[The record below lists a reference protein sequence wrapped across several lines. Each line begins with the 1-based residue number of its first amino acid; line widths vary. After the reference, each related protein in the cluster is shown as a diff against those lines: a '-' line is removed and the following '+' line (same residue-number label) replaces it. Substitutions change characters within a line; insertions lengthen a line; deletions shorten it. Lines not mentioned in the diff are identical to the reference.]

1 MTELT
6 RNIHNS
12 IFGETPTNELLS
24 MAFEKK
30 KNYFG
35 NTITYSPKV
44 FIPLTTMCRDSCAY
58 CTFVKSPKE
67 GGTYLN
73 EEEVKTIASAGNE
86 AGCYEALFT
95 LGDKPELKW
104 DHASNELGKL
114 GFSST
119 HQYLIHSMK
128 QVNENFDLFPHANPG
143 LMSIGEI
150 IDLKK
155 HSPSGGVMI
164 ESFSKKIYEKGKAHY
179 KTESKYIDLRL
190 ETLSNAYEVKYPVTT
205 GLLLGLTATKEEIV
219 DDISNLISLLNK
231 NLAIQEVILQNFRAK
246 KNTLMKNS
254 SEITNDLF
262 LRIIATTR
270 IYAPSH
276 ISIQVPPNLSPDI
289 NIFLKSGINDL
300 GGISPITIDWVNP
313 DHLWPN
319 LNQLKNDISNT
330 SQIMKKRLP
339 VYPEFIKKEWLSS
352 KIFEKVNNIIDTDG
366 YPKETNE

>member
-104 DHASNELGKL
+104 DHASNELSKL

-119 HQYLIHSMK
+119 HEYLIHI
-128 QVNENFDLFPHANPG
+128 ANAVR
-143 LMSIGEI
+143 
-150 IDLKK
+150 K
-155 HSPSGGVMI
+155 HI
-164 ESFSKKIYEKGKAHY
+164 EQNQK
-179 KTESKYIDLRL
+179 L
-190 ETLSNAYEVKYPVTT
+190 ETA
-205 GLLLGLTATKEEIV
+205 
-219 DDISNLISLLNK
+219 D
-231 NLAIQEVILQNFRAK
+231 FR
-246 KNTLMKNS
+246 
-254 SEITNDLF
+254 
-262 LRIIATTR
+262 
-270 IYAPSH
+270 
-276 ISIQVPPNLSPDI
+276 NLSQLGRKVAVQILEYLDKI
-289 NIFLKSGINDL
+289 GFTKRKFNYRELRDEDLLKG
-300 GGISPITIDWVNP
+300 
-313 DHLWPN
+313 
-319 LNQLKNDISNT
+319 
-330 SQIMKKRLP
+330 
-339 VYPEFIKKEWLSS
+339 
-352 KIFEKVNNIIDTDG
+352 
-366 YPKETNE
+366 